1 MTMTNKLKWKEEKAT
16 PILDDEDK
24 YSDFRKVQQ
33 LWLERQPEWDTIANI
48 QWEDLHGDIHK
59 RYYAERS
66 EQWEI
71 RLTAKWK
78 ELEEYHR
85 DLIESHNHA
94 VDALDSMMKVM
105 YALQRPIPESIR
117 KIACKQFEW

>member
-33 LWLERQPEWDTIANI
+33 LWLERQPEWDSIANI

-117 KIACKQFEW
+117 KIACKEFEW